1 MTTKELIK
9 AHNDLAA
16 AHGLPP
22 LQGWKASK
30 EALQARIDGLMI
42 REAEEADPL
51 AIPEAV
57 QAFGDAGP
65 DQVPPSA
72 AEDATDDHGEP
83 TEARGGIGRMI
94 EELLVDAEG
103 YGYVG
108 ALLVGLVLQGD
119 LEGRDGGVHRLEPG
133 GGAQVGEG
141 AVQLVA
147 PGGDLGLDALDDREE
162 LGLRLAGALHQGA
175 DVGLGEPHRGALL
188 DGHFGWS
195 FPAIYVWLE
204 RGIGSVALR
213 P

>member
-103 YGYVG
+103 YGYGEIVD
-108 ALLVGLVLQGD
+108 LV
-119 LEGRDGGVHRLEPG
+119 R
-133 GGAQVGEG
+133 
-141 AVQLVA
+141 
-147 PGGDLGLDALDDREE
+147 RE
-162 LGLRLAGALHQGA
+162 
-175 DVGLGEPHRGALL
+175 
-188 DGHFGWS
+188 
-195 FPAIYVWLE
+195 FPKATTS
-204 RGIGSVALR
+204 RRSVASVAAALR
-213 P
+213 RRGVEVPMRSRAKA